1 MIYGV
6 ISLMGAQFL
15 ALILGAIIYSRQK
28 SALDIEKRDRG
39 EFGGTL
45 KTFGGRI
52 DEALRK
58 ASDALLGIERI
69 DVEQYRA
76 LAKKHGEAIAEIE
89 LLKAKV
95 VALEESVRTLNNK
108 LSSRSRTDKAERAEE
123 AQEIKTVPFVPKS
136 VKQGEFEI
144 PAGVDPAEY
153 LKSIGLGV
161 PLNAPPSYVQ
171 ETLPL
176 EQNQRPGFGAVA
188 RR

>member
-6 ISLMGAQFL
+6 VSLMGAQFL
-15 ALILGAIIYSRQK
+15 ALMLGAIIYSRQK

-39 EFGGTL
+39 
-45 KTFGGRI
+45 TFGTTLTGFGSRI
-52 DEALRK
+52 DEAMRR
-58 ASDALLGIERI
+58 ASDALLGVERI
-69 DVEQYRA
+69 DLEQYRA
-76 LAKKHGEAIAEIE
+76 LAKRLGDAIAEIE

-95 VALEESVRTLNNK
+95 IALEESNRTLNNK
-108 LSSRSRTDKAERAEE
+108 LSSRSRSEKPDKPEEPAEPK
-123 AQEIKTVPFVPKS
+123 IVPFTGKVP
-136 VKQGEFEI
+136 KQGEFEI

-153 LKSIGLGV
+153 LKQIGVGV
-161 PLNAPPSYVQ
+161 PLNPPPPYVQ